1 MVRQEDREDFGQW
14 AMRLIQ
20 RGNDTGILTYQNLL
34 YAIDL
39 AVKLYYISKEKKL
52 KPYGADPRP
61 ESSSNPN
68 EERQE
73 FYEKQ
78 GVPP

>member
-1 MVRQEDREDFGQW
+1 
-14 AMRLIQ
+14 MRLIR
-20 RGNDTGILTYQNLL
+20 RGNDTGILIYQNLL

-52 KPYGADPRP
+52 KAYEPDPRP
-61 ESSSNPN
+61 DYIGTPN
-68 EERQE
+68 DERQE

-78 GVPP
+78 SVPP